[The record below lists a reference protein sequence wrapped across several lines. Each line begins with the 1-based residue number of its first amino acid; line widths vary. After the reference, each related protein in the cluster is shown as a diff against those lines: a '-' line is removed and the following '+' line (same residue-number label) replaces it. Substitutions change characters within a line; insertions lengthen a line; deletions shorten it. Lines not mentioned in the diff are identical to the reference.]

1 MRFKTFAK
9 ITTVTWCCAFLGG
22 FITGKSAFGEI
33 FKVFRENPLSPNF
46 SKFTSNNCSSC
57 KEERFKISNGAS
69 INLPSFRV
77 QYLSFNSS
85 KSFSSAFKLFPERS
99 SLI

>member
-33 FKVFRENPLSPNF
+33 FKGKPPQVDIECLAKNIYHEAKSQSLAGQMAVGLVVLNRVKSNSPD
-46 SKFTSNNCSSC
+46 
-57 KEERFKISNGAS
+57 FKNTNTIKDV
-69 INLPSFRV
+69 LKQRSFRGCRC
-77 QYLSFNSS
+77 FN
-85 KSFSSAFKLFPERS
+85 
-99 SLI
+99 